1 MSESRKAQLYIAV
14 LVGICL
20 LAITS
25 LSLAEAP
32 PRGKPD
38 FASMKQDALQRL
50 QTELGCVEAAQDD
63 YALRACR
70 PKPAHASLDRPDRS
84 ARPAKDVESNQY
96 NLPEM

>member
-38 FASMKQDALQRL
+38 FISMKQDALQRL
-50 QTELGCVEAAQDD
+50 KTELACVEAAKDE

-70 PKPAHASLDRPDRS
+70 PKPPNGGPDRPGAPS
-84 ARPAKDVESNQY
+84 NAVENNRY
-96 NLPEM
+96 NLPEF